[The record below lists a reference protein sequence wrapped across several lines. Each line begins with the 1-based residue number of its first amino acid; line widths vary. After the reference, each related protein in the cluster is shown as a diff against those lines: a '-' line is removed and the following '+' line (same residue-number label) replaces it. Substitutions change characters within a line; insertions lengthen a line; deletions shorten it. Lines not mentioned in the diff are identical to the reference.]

1 MRSSLDRIEAL
12 GHRGDMDTQGLDVPD
27 LISVPEAAR
36 HLGRHPD
43 TVHRWISMGAIPL
56 ARTLPSGRKLVHRKD
71 IEYLMGANRTSV
83 ASAPLTEA
91 QAEFVRTV
99 MDRALRLLVQSG
111 LGGPETPSVPEPDVG
126 A

>member
-1 MRSSLDRIEAL
+1 MAA
-12 GHRGDMDTQGLDVPD
+12 QGSDVPD

-36 HLGRHPD
+36 RLGRHSD

-56 ARTLPSGRKLVHRKD
+56 AATSPGGRKLVHAKD
-71 IEYLMGANRTSV
+71 IDYLMGASRTSV
-83 ASAPLTEA
+83 TTAPLTEA

-111 LGGPETPSVPEPDVG
+111 LGGPVAPSVPDADVS